1 MERRTLD
8 EAANWFARLRD
19 PKVLPGEREEFARW
33 LLVSPSHIREYLSV
47 VRAWGDMG
55 EIGTSYTIS
64 DLVKAARHEAAT
76 ANVVSLNV
84 PRRAEAP
91 ARLEAAPPRRQFL
104 RYAAAAALG
113 SVALISAVY
122 GWQHLNGERAHYST
136 QVGEQRSIT
145 LGDGSVVFLNTDSQI
160 SIRMT
165 EHERR
170 IALTRGEARFTVA
183 KDPTRPFTVTTP
195 HADVRALGTV
205 FNVQIGTRS
214 TAVAVL
220 EGRIEV
226 RGNAKTDGLLSFGSA
241 NLDDLE
247 RSANRIVLQ
256 TGEQAAVTPA
266 GKILPNAGPPMDRVK
281 AWPDGRL
288 IFRQETLGELIE
300 EFNRYHTAPI
310 TVADP
315 TIADFRVSGTFGAY
329 DRGSLLA
336 YLAQFEEVRIEEA
349 ADGSVRLIRRPVT
362 EATQ

>member
-1 MERRTLD
+1 
-8 EAANWFARLRD
+8 
-19 PKVLPGEREEFARW
+19 
-33 LLVSPSHIREYLSV
+33 
-47 VRAWGDMG
+47 MG
-55 EIGTSYTIS
+55 ETGTSYTIS

-84 PRRAEAP
+84 PRRAETP
-91 ARLEAAPPRRQFL
+91 ARLEVAPPRRQFL
-104 RYAAAAALG
+104 KYAAAAAL
-113 SVALISAVY
+113 SFVAIGSAVY

-165 EHERR
+165 QDERR

-183 KDPTRPFTVTTP
+183 KDPKRPFTVTTP

-205 FNVQIGTRS
+205 FNVQIGARS

-226 RGNAKTDGLLSFGSA
+226 RGNANAGANAAGLVSVGSA
-241 NLDDLE
+241 DLE
-247 RSANRIVLQ
+247 DLEHTAQRIVLQ
-256 TGEQAAVTPA
+256 TGEQAAVTTA
-266 GKILPNAGPPMDRVK
+266 GDIVPNAGPPIDRVK

-288 IFRQETLGELIE
+288 IFRHETLGELVE

-310 TVADP
+310 AIADP
-315 TIADFRVSGTFGAY
+315 I
-329 DRGSLLA
+329 
-336 YLAQFEEVRIEEA
+336 
-349 ADGSVRLIRRPVT
+349 
-362 EATQ
+362 